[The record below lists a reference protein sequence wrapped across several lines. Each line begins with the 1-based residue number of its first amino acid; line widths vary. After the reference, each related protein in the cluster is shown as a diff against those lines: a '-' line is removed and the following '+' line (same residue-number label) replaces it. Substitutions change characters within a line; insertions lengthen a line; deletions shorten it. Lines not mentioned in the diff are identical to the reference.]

1 MPYEQVNGDDKMT
14 TGTLIKALKRLK
26 VQTGS
31 LACLGCGHEHNCGV
45 HGCAIICAAVEALQN
60 AVVFQDDRKPLV
72 WGDKRHDTV
81 LCPYC
86 RHDLMGGFPEGDI
99 ETDIVQCPYCGE
111 FVDGYRAIEKW
122 KEMEDEA

>member
-1 MPYEQVNGDDKMT
+1 MTYEQVNGDNKMT

-31 LACLGCGHEHNCGV
+31 LACLGCGHKHNCGV
-45 HGCAIICAAVEALQN
+45 HGCAIIRAAVEALQN

-86 RHDLMGGFPEGDI
+86 RHDLMGGFPEADI

-122 KEMEDEA
+122 EEREDEA

>member
-1 MPYEQVNGDDKMT
+1 MNTKE
-14 TGTLIKALKRLK
+14 LINSLNRLK

-31 LACLGCGHEHNCGV
+31 LACLGCGHEHGCGV
-45 HGCAIICAAVEALQN
+45 HGCAIIREAVEALQN
-60 AVVFQDDRKPLV
+60 VVVFQDDRKPLV
-72 WGDKRHDTV
+72 WGDERHSTI

-86 RHDLMGGFPEGDI
+86 REDLMGGFPEGDI

-122 KEMEDEA
+122 EERETE